1 MKRITLLLLLV
12 GLQSFVALHSYAQE
26 QQKSESTENS
36 GDDKSKEPEVPKMES
51 KAGGGSGGKEDLIR
65 DGDRSYK
72 HKTARQMK
80 REERR
85 QRKKYEKLRKKQ
97 TRATEKR
104 MIKSE
109 GRSTKINDH
118 NEMPFYKRWFK
129 HSKESMT
136 PRSNNREKSAFGR
149 FWYSITHPFGNKKRH
164 QQQKGEFKTH

>member
-1 MKRITLLLLLV
+1 MKRLILLLLLV
-12 GLQSFVALHSYAQE
+12 GLQSIVAINLHAQE
-26 QQKSESTENS
+26 QQQSESSES
-36 GDDKSKEPEVPKMES
+36 SKDDKDKEPDVPKMES
-51 KAGGGSGGKEDLIR
+51 KAGGSTGKEDLIR

-109 GRSTKINDH
+109 GRSSKINDH

-129 HSKESMT
+129 HSKEAMV
-136 PRSNNREKSAFGR
+136 PRSNNREKSGFGR
-149 FWYSITHPFGNKKRH
+149 FWYSITHPFSNKKRH